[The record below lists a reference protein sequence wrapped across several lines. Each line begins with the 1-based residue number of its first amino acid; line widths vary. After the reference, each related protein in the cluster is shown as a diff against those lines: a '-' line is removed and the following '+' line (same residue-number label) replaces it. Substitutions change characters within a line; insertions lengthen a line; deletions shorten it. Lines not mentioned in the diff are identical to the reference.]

1 MCGGTAGNIIKGA
14 QKEADKAIKG
24 VQSAADNA
32 IKGVQ
37 SAADSAV
44 NQATGNTSSSSG
56 GKGAPSYAI
65 TSPINIPTPNLEQV
79 TKPVEQA
86 VETVTAPAVKA
97 VEQVAKPVE
106 QAVKSVTAPVVEKVV
121 TPAVKAVEQVAKPVE
136 QVAQTAV
143 QAVTPVVESVVDVAK
158 VPVQAVEQITKIDAP
173 KVVESVVKETILAPV
188 KVAETVV
195 KAAEPV
201 VKAATQVVQQPVKAV
216 EQIAKIDVPKVV
228 ENVVKQAATTV
239 TETPKMAVQIAEN
252 AALKPTS
259 NLAMALTEKAKDA
272 LELTWDNIIS
282 PFQPGTTEGTVAEEP
297 AAANL
302 DATGATGNEA
312 VFEDMETATTKADK
326 MTEEERLRRIRRLML
341 NRYGREDTILTGA
354 KDPMNRRRYASAL

>member
-1 MCGGTAGNIIKGA
+1 MCGGTAGDIIKGA
-14 QKEADKAIKG
+14 QKEADK
-24 VQSAADNA
+24 A

-56 GKGAPSYAI
+56 GKGVPVATPVFKMPSYGGIGGGFKVPEINI
-65 TSPINIPTPNLEQV
+65 TSPINIPDTSAITNTAQ
-79 TKPVEQA
+79 QA

-97 VEQVAKPVE
+97 VEQVVKPVE
-106 QAVKSVTAPVVEKVV
+106 QAVKSVTAPVV
-121 TPAVKAVEQVAKPVE
+121 KAVEEVAKPVE

-158 VPVQAVEQITKIDAP
+158 VPVKAVEQITKIDAP
-173 KVVESVVKETILAPV
+173 KVVESVAKETILAPV

-216 EQIAKIDVPKVV
+216 EEIAKIDVPKVV

-239 TETPKMAVQIAEN
+239 TETPKMVVQIAEN

-282 PFQPGTTEGTVAEEP
+282 PFQPGTTEGTVAAEP
-297 AAANL
+297 AAADL
-302 DATGATGNEA
+302 DAKGLTGNEDPFA
-312 VFEDMETATTKADK
+312 DIETSTTKADK

>member
-1 MCGGTAGNIIKGA
+1 MSLFS
-14 QKEADKAIKG
+14 DF
-24 VQSAADNA
+24 VDR
-32 IKGVQ
+32 
-37 SAADSAV
+37 
-44 NQATGNTSSSSG
+44 NTKDLQNLGG
-56 GKGAPSYAI
+56 GKGSGGGSLISNPLAGISTSAI
-65 TSPINIPTPNLEQV
+65 QSVADSLSNINFAASQPLNIPTPNLEQV

-86 VETVTAPAVKA
+86 VETVTAPVVKA
-97 VEQVAKPVE
+97 VEEVAKPL
-106 QAVKSVTAPVVEKVV
+106 
-121 TPAVKAVEQVAKPVE
+121 E

-173 KVVESVVKETILAPV
+173 KVVESVAKETILAPV

-201 VKAATQVVQQPVKAV
+201 VQAAAQVVQQPVKAV

-239 TETPKMAVQIAEN
+239 TEAPKMAVQIAEN

-282 PFQPGTTEGTVAEEP
+282 PFQP
-297 AAANL
+297 
-302 DATGATGNEA
+302 
-312 VFEDMETATTKADK
+312 
-326 MTEEERLRRIRRLML
+326 ERQK
-341 NRYGREDTILTGA
+341 GR
-354 KDPMNRRRYASAL
+354 

>member
-1 MCGGTAGNIIKGA
+1 MSFLGDILNLSGASTSGG
-14 QKEADKAIKG
+14 
-24 VQSAADNA
+24 
-32 IKGVQ
+32 
-37 SAADSAV
+37 
-44 NQATGNTSSSSG
+44 SSKSGGKSSGYSSG
-56 GKGAPSYAI
+56 GFKFSPIDISVPEGGFKFNIPDYSAI
-65 TSPINIPTPNLEQV
+65 TNTAQ
-79 TKPVEQA
+79 QA
-86 VETVTAPAVKA
+86 VETVTAPAVQA

-106 QAVKSVTAPVVEKVV
+106 QAVKSVTAPV
-121 TPAVKAVEQVAKPVE
+121 VKAVEQVAKPVE

-188 KVAETVV
+188 KTAETVV

-216 EQIAKIDVPKVV
+216 EEIAKIDVPKVV

-239 TETPKMAVQIAEN
+239 TETPKMVVQIAEN

-282 PFQPGTTEGTVAEEP
+282 PFQPGTTEGTVAAEP
-297 AAANL
+297 AAADL
-302 DATGATGNEA
+302 DAIQATGNEDPFA
-312 VFEDMETATTKADK
+312 DMETATTKADK